1 MKHIRSIIGRVFT
14 AATALATVSAGL
26 FAVVP
31 SAPAATGYN
40 YVTMGD
46 SLSSGEGTYNYLSG
60 TNTSTNVCHRSSQ
73 SYAAQFASLSIS
85 DWSLTNVACS
95 GAGTNEILYP
105 DNPNTGGNA
114 DAGELAQDLALS
126 SSTRLVTLSVGI
138 NDLGLISTYAYN
150 CYNRGSF
157 GSENSCFIAIPTLS
171 SYQQSLAALPSELDF
186 AYSDIRSAAPNAT
199 VAVLTYPETYPAT
212 YTGSCESYPTPLGPD
227 ALVTSQ
233 AMLDTVHTL
242 IGQLNSTIT
251 TEVAKFPN
259 FILVDES
266 NAVAGHDVCAS
277 TRWVNQLN
285 GITPFHRVA
294 DEESLHPTATG
305 YLAMARILANRLDA
319 GHLSDGSTDA
329 AIASAYER
337 EGGPGGLGFP
347 TDNGGG
353 PYVHYLGAIK
363 ENVEDFSNG
372 SYGPAM
378 LVDGP
383 NGTYFVNYGF
393 RAAYISGGYASTCL
407 APTDDAYSY
416 AGGTRQDFVNCYMTW
431 TSASGVVVHGP
442 NPATCTN
449 YGGSTITGPN
459 ACTGFFT
466 AAPPG
471 KPASGNI
478 WYSGGGVGLEGQE
491 IWTYAHGTT
500 ATSTAHYSLSGL
512 NTARASQLQAYI
524 PNGHS
529 DASHAHYYF
538 CTPSGGC
545 VGAYVNQNNY
555 TNQWATLGTVC
566 TSNGTA
572 TITLADDG
580 GDVYP
585 AEVGADAIRA
595 VSTGVAC

>member
-1 MKHIRSIIGRVFT
+1 MKRIRPIIGRALI

-26 FAVVP
+26 SAVVP
-31 SAPAATGYN
+31 SASAATSYN

-60 TNTSTNVCHRSSQ
+60 TNTTTNVCHRSSQ

-95 GAGTNEILYP
+95 GAGTDEIPYVA
-105 DNPNTGGNA
+105 NPNTGGNA

-126 SSTRLVTLSVGI
+126 SSTRLVTLSIGI

-150 CYNRGSF
+150 CYNQGST
-157 GSENSCFIAIPTLS
+157 GSENSCFTAIPTLG

-186 AYSDIRSAAPNAT
+186 AYSDIRDAAPNAT
-199 VAVLTYPETYPAT
+199 VAVLTYPEIFPAT
-212 YTGSCESYPTPLGPD
+212 YTGSCESYPTAVGPD

-242 IGQLNSTIT
+242 IGQLNSAIT
-251 TEVAKFPN
+251 TEVAKYPN
-259 FILVDES
+259 FILVDET
-266 NAVAGHDVCAS
+266 NALAGHDVCAS
-277 TRWVNQLN
+277 TPWVNQLN
-285 GITPFHRVA
+285 GITILHRVA

-305 YLAMARILANRLDA
+305 YLAMAKILANRLDA
-319 GHLSDGSTDA
+319 GHFSDGSTDSA
-329 AIASAYER
+329 VEGAYEAD
-337 EGGPGGLGFP
+337 GGPGGLGFP
-347 TDNGGG
+347 ADNGGG
-353 PYVHYLGAIK
+353 AYVHYWGAPK
-363 ENVEDFSNG
+363 EDVEDFSNG
-372 SYGPAM
+372 SFGPAT

-393 RAAYISGGYASTCL
+393 RTAYISGGYASTCL
-407 APTDDAYSY
+407 APTDNAYSY

-431 TSASGVVVHGP
+431 TSAGGVVVHGP
-442 NPATCTN
+442 NPTTCTN

-466 AAPPG
+466 APPSG
-471 KPASGNI
+471 QPASGNV
-478 WYSGGGVGLEGQE
+478 WYSGGGVGLDGQE
-491 IWTYAHGTT
+491 LWTYGNGTT

-512 NTARASQLQAYI
+512 ATARASQLQAYI
-524 PNGHS
+524 PDGHA
-529 DASHAHYYF
+529 DASHAHYHF

-545 VGAYVNQNNY
+545 ADGYVNQNDY
-555 TNQWATLGTVC
+555 TNQWATFGTVC
-566 TSNGTA
+566 TSDGTA
-572 TITLADDG
+572 TIALADDG
-580 GDVYP
+580 GDAYP

-595 VSTGVAC
+595 VPTGIAC